1 MEFLYNKD
9 ITVWIMAVIV
19 FAITFLL
26 KLPIKALSKKAKNE
40 QCRKAI
46 NSVILVIPFAIGMLV
61 EWLYDT
67 FIIKGVFDY
76 VTGFLVG
83 GQSIALY
90 GVVERFFGVK
100 VENPYETE
108 EGKKVLEQIEEITE
122 DGTVTTDEIQDFL
135 NNIK

>member
-9 ITVWIMAVIV
+9 ITIWIMAVIV

-46 NSVILVIPFAIGMLV
+46 NSVILIIPFAVGMLV

-67 FIIKGVFDY
+67 FIMKGVFDY

-108 EGKKVLEQIEEITE
+108 EGKKVLEQVEEITE
-122 DGTVTTDEIQDFL
+122 DGTVTADEIQDFL

>member
-9 ITVWIMAVIV
+9 ITIWIMAVIV

-46 NSVILVIPFAIGMLV
+46 NSVILIIPFAIGMLV

-67 FIIKGVFDY
+67 FIMKGVFDY
-76 VTGFLVG
+76 VTGFLIG

-108 EGKKVLEQIEEITE
+108 EGKKVLEQVEEITK
-122 DGTVTTDEIQDFL
+122 DGTVTSDEIQDFL

>member
-40 QCRKAI
+40 QRRTAI

-100 VENPYETE
+100 VKNPYETE

>member
-9 ITVWIMAVIV
+9 ITIWIMAVIV

-40 QCRKAI
+40 QSRKAI
-46 NSVILVIPFAIGMLV
+46 NSVILIIPFAIGMLV

-67 FIIKGVFDY
+67 FIMKGVFDY

-108 EGKKVLEQIEEITE
+108 EGKKVLEQVEEITE
-122 DGTVTTDEIQDFL
+122 DGTVTADEIQDFL

>member
-9 ITVWIMAVIV
+9 ITIWIMAVIV

-26 KLPIKALSKKAKNE
+26 KLPIKVLSKKAKNE

-46 NSVILVIPFAIGMLV
+46 NSVILIIPFAIGMLV

-67 FIIKGVFDY
+67 FIMKGVFDY

-108 EGKKVLEQIEEITE
+108 EGKKVLEQVEEITE
-122 DGTVTTDEIQDFL
+122 DGTVTADEIQDFL

>member
-9 ITVWIMAVIV
+9 ITIWIMAVIV

-46 NSVILVIPFAIGMLV
+46 YSVILIIPFAIGMLV

-67 FIIKGVFDY
+67 FIMKGVFDY

-108 EGKKVLEQIEEITE
+108 EGKKVLEQVEEITE
-122 DGTVTTDEIQDFL
+122 DGTVTADEIQDFL

>member
-9 ITVWIMAVIV
+9 ITIWIMAVIV

-46 NSVILVIPFAIGMLV
+46 NSVILIIPFAIGMLV

-67 FIIKGVFDY
+67 FIMKGVFDY

-108 EGKKVLEQIEEITE
+108 EGKKVLEQVEEITE
-122 DGTVTTDEIQDFL
+122 DGTVTADEIQDFL

>member
-9 ITVWIMAVIV
+9 ITIWIMAVIV

-26 KLPIKALSKKAKNE
+26 KLPIKVLSKKAKNE

-46 NSVILVIPFAIGMLV
+46 NSVILIIPFAVGMLV

-108 EGKKVLEQIEEITE
+108 EGKKVLEQVEEITE
-122 DGTVTTDEIQDFL
+122 DGTVTADEIQDFL

>member
-9 ITVWIMAVIV
+9 ITIWIMAVIV

-46 NSVILVIPFAIGMLV
+46 NSVILIIPFAIGMLV

-67 FIIKGVFDY
+67 FIMKGVFDY

-108 EGKKVLEQIEEITE
+108 EGKKVLEQVEEITE
-122 DGTVTTDEIQDFL
+122 DGTVTADEIQNFL

>member
-9 ITVWIMAVIV
+9 ITIWIMAVIV

-46 NSVILVIPFAIGMLV
+46 NSVILIIPFAVGMLV

-67 FIIKGVFDY
+67 FIMKGVFDY

-108 EGKKVLEQIEEITE
+108 EGKKVLEKVEEITE
-122 DGTVTTDEIQDFL
+122 DGTVTAGEIQDFL